1 LCCII
6 RFPRRTV
13 EHPRQSRKNLI
24 TSAIA
29 PSLGSQRHSEHP
41 RTSHPH
47 SRCARMETP
56 QKPLT
61 NEFDP
66 GNPHLSSGKL
76 RACTGPRTFPR
87 LGSRSI
93 WESSSGKE
101 KERGRDALGELLDSQ
116 RRLPYRLGLSVVDN
130 KYRQPTSSASLFIS
144 FYAIRF
150 SISLQ
155 RPPFPHCE
163 SCLK

>member
-1 LCCII
+1 MCCII
-6 RFPRRTV
+6 RFPRRTSPPIPKKTN
-13 EHPRQSRKNLI
+13 HQSHCPVSWI
-24 TSAIA
+24 PA
-29 PSLGSQRHSEHP
+29 SQRTS
-41 RTSHPH
+41 RSSHPL
-47 SRCARMETP
+47 SRCPRMETP
-56 QKPLT
+56 QKHLT

-66 GNPHLSSGKL
+66 GNPPLSSGKL

-87 LGSRSI
+87 PGSRSI

-101 KERGRDALGELLDSQ
+101 KERGRDALGELLVSQ